1 VNRKLTAI
9 ASRYDALTLRERALV
24 ALSLVALVWLVWDW
38 TLHQTL
44 NRRLA
49 AGESNIAS
57 LRERIV
63 SEVGIADQLKRAL
76 DDDPNRRLIAEQRNL
91 NDQVAALDSRL
102 EALVGG
108 FVAPS
113 KMPALLEDVVAHHR
127 GVALQRV
134 ASLPVEQVRQ
144 QGTGETVPGL
154 YRHAMRVEL
163 RGGYFAIRD
172 YLKELEDAPWRFSW
186 RSMNYHVEQFPDAV
200 VVLEIETMSREKTW
214 LGV

>member
-1 VNRKLTAI
+1 MNRKLTSV
-9 ASRYDALTLRERALV
+9 ASRYGALTLRERALV
-24 ALSLVALVWLVWDW
+24 ALSMVALVWLVWDW
-38 TLHQTL
+38 TLHQSLT
-44 NRRLA
+44 RRLA
-49 AGESNIAS
+49 AAESDVAS
-57 LRERIV
+57 LQERIV
-63 SEVGIADQLKRAL
+63 SEVGVSDQLKRAL
-76 DDDPNRRLIAEQRNL
+76 ADDPNRRLTAEQREL
-91 NDQVAALDSRL
+91 TDQVAALDSRL
-102 EALVGG
+102 ETLVGG

-113 KMPALLEDVVAHHR
+113 KMPALLEDVVTHHR

-134 ASLPVEQVRQ
+134 ASLPVEPVRQ
-144 QGTGETVPGL
+144 QNGGDAVPGL

-186 RSMNYHVEQFPDAV
+186 RSINYHVEQFPDAM